1 MQFEL
6 MKTLKYRGICNTCL
20 NKGRSLVNDDDENAT
35 YEYITT
41 LVKVQIKGNTCF
53 FLVTTLERCCR
64 HFVSVACYIR
74 IAPYHES
81 RSVA

>member
-6 MKTLKYRGICNTCL
+6 MKTLKYRGICNTSL

-41 LVKVQIKGNTCF
+41 LVKVQIKGNTC
-53 FLVTTLERCCR
+53 
-64 HFVSVACYIR
+64 VSF
-74 IAPYHES
+74 
-81 RSVA
+81 